1 MELDKSWMIM
11 KPYETLWDNAGPRSA
26 NVVSSLLTRVLKH
39 SVYSTVQNLHLKH
52 CSYLSS
58 CSHLTVNSDSSDASG
73 VPHDE
78 MYAFISEGAG
88 PFPITPLAES
98 EC

>member
-78 MYAFISEGAG
+78 MYAFISEGGG
-88 PFPITPLAES
+88 PFPNTPLAES
-98 EC
+98 EY